1 MQALSI
7 TFQTSLAD
15 RLRVQQVDLFLQ
27 ANTSPISLS
36 ICHRKPQINQGYA
49 ATIVKTFLTI
59 LENIIHNPNSFV
71 HQSDVMHAEQKL
83 QIQSWN
89 VPDPFSA
96 QVNMCMHDLVSA
108 QCHRT
113 PTSEAVCSWDG
124 ALTYHE
130 LHHLSTVA
138 ADILRSAG
146 VGPGSYVPFAYEK
159 SMWAVV
165 ATLAILKAG
174 AAFVPLNPHDPRARL
189 DQILKSVKARA
200 VVTSEGFAGLFGELV
215 ETIVISEQTV
225 KSRDPNGSN
234 GLCDESLKATARK
247 SSPEES
253 IFVLFTSG
261 STGIAKGMI
270 HTHSSICT
278 HALSHGKA
286 MGYHRAR
293 VLQFAAYTF
302 DVAFIDI
309 FTTLLFGGCICIPSE
324 EDRKNDVVGAIRSM
338 RADHAIL
345 TPSFAGII
353 EPSDVPTLKI
363 LAVGGEALPQE
374 RVQRWAEKVRLI
386 QIYGPA
392 EVGICLTMDMQVTT
406 RPEMIG
412 SPLDNSS
419 CWLVDPVD
427 SEFLVPIGAVGEL
440 VVAGPSL
447 AQGYL
452 NDVKRTAAAF
462 IAAPRWARR
471 LGLDRAR
478 FYKTGDLLRYNVTA
492 LDGTFD
498 FVGRKDAQIKLRGQ
512 RIEPGE
518 IEYHLGKMPGVAVCM
533 VTRPVFG
540 CFAGEMIAVVQLL
553 DGNAHSTRVRA
564 ASLHLTSGQPLR
576 IAVVRERLE
585 KVLPGYM
592 IPSACLAVES
602 MPLMPS
608 LKIDRRTV
616 DEWLRK
622 LATRPIES
630 TPTILAPL
638 DISEETAIALSTKVA
653 EFVAN
658 KDKAQCMILQRHDF
672 RLQEIGIDSIQII
685 SLSMLLQREYATKVP
700 MELLL
705 SSRLTIRGLAR
716 LVDRLSPSPVQGH
729 TPRSPQEPTHID
741 IHQEAAHL
749 SEQLLQTISSQPRS
763 TISQP
768 QNPIRNVLVTGAT
781 GYLGTAILHQLF
793 TVPTVHVYALIRGA
807 DPHSGLQ
814 RIREVGM
821 LHNWWQESYISR
833 LHIWEGDLALPNL
846 GLGPQE
852 VRQLL
857 GHGVTPEGAIHAL
870 IHNGARVH
878 YSTDYYGL
886 KATNVC
892 STASALQ
899 LVARASYLQEFVFVS
914 GGTTPSF
921 DISSLATS
929 PQSSSSTSSPPLSQL
944 LCSASPSSSSS
955 SSQSSSVPFPSPVNH
970 PHDPSTT
977 GYTTSKLVS
986 ELLVTHCTRS
996 PLFTP
1001 HPLIHIVRPG
1011 YLIGAPPNGLA
1022 NRTDFLWRL
1031 VAGCIGICAYNR
1043 DDAERWLAVA
1053 DVETVAR
1060 VIVAGVVG
1068 QGGRLAGEEQQTVE
1082 CAEAKARG
1090 ERGEERGK
1098 GDGVARVTDGLPL
1111 HRLWSLLT
1119 SEYGYGLEP
1128 LPQSEFLSRLR
1139 SHILRVGESHL
1150 LYPLLHILE
1159 RNGGCIGE
1167 DIAGSTASMND
1178 ASRRVEE
1185 AVRSN
1190 VEFLVRVEFLPRRN

>member
-1 MQALSI
+1 M
-7 TFQTSLAD
+7 
-15 RLRVQQVDLFLQ
+15 
-27 ANTSPISLS
+27 
-36 ICHRKPQINQGYA
+36 
-49 ATIVKTFLTI
+49 
-59 LENIIHNPNSFV
+59 
-71 HQSDVMHAEQKL
+71 
-83 QIQSWN
+83 
-89 VPDPFSA
+89 
-96 QVNMCMHDLVSA
+96 
-108 QCHRT
+108 
-113 PTSEAVCSWDG
+113 
-124 ALTYHE
+124 
-130 LHHLSTVA
+130 
-138 ADILRSAG
+138 
-146 VGPGSYVPFAYEK
+146 PFAYEK

-165 ATLAILKAG
+165 ATLAILKVG

-189 DQILKSVKARA
+189 DQILDSVSARV
-200 VVTSEGFAGLFGELV
+200 VVTSKDFAGLFGEQV

-225 KSRDPNGSN
+225 KSRDLRWSN
-234 GLCDESLKATARK
+234 GLCEDRLKPTARK
-247 SSPEES
+247 TSPEEA

-278 HALSHGKA
+278 HAFSHGKA
-286 MGYHRAR
+286 MGYHSAR

-392 EVGICLTMDMQVTT
+392 EVGICLTMDMQATT
-406 RPEMIG
+406 RPEIVG

-419 CWLVDPVD
+419 CWLVDPDD
-427 SEFLVPIGAVGEL
+427 SECLVPIGAVGEL

-462 IAAPRWARR
+462 IAAPAWARHS
-471 LGLDRAR
+471 GLNLAR
-478 FYKTGDLLRYNVTA
+478 FYKTGDLLRYNVET
-492 LDGTFD
+492 LDGTLD

-518 IEYHLGKMPGVAVCM
+518 IEYHLGTMPGVAVCM
-533 VTRPVFG
+533 VTRPVSG

-553 DGNAHSTRVRA
+553 DEDAHSTRIRA
-564 ASLHLTSGQPLR
+564 ASLHLTPGQPLR

-585 KVLPGYM
+585 QVLPGYM
-592 IPSACLAVES
+592 IPSACLAVEG
-602 MPLMPS
+602 MPMMPS

-622 LATRPIES
+622 LVTRPIES
-630 TPTILAPL
+630 TPSILAPL
-638 DISEETAIALSTKVA
+638 NTGEKTAIALSKKVA
-653 EFVAN
+653 EFVAH
-658 KDKAQCMILQRHDF
+658 KDKAQCVTLQGHDF

-685 SLSMLLQREYATKVP
+685 SLSMLMQREYATKVP

-705 SSRLTIRGLAR
+705 SSGLTIRGLAR
-716 LVDRLSPSPVQGH
+716 LVDGLSPSPVHSH
-729 TPRSPQEPTHID
+729 TPRFPQGPTHID
-741 IHQEAAHL
+741 IHQEAAQM
-749 SEQLLQTISSQPRS
+749 SADLLQNISSEPRN
-763 TISQP
+763 TISQL

-793 TVPTVHVYALIRGA
+793 TVPTIHVYALIRGA
-807 DPHSGLQ
+807 DQYSGLQ
-814 RIREVGM
+814 RIKEAGI
-821 LHNWWQESYISR
+821 LHNWWQESYGSR
-833 LHIWEGDLALPNL
+833 LHIWVGDLALPNL

-852 VRQLL
+852 VHQLL
-857 GHGVTPEGAIHAL
+857 GHGVNPERAIHAF

-886 KATNVC
+886 KSTNVC
-892 STASALQ
+892 GTASALH
-899 LVARASYLQEFVFVS
+899 LVARASNLQKFVFVS

-929 PQSSSSTSSPPLSQL
+929 SYSSSPTSPPPR
-944 LCSASPSSSSS
+944 SPSSCSALPSS
-955 SSQSSSVPFPSPVNH
+955 SSQSSSVPSHSPVDQA
-970 PHDPSTT
+970 HDPAPT

-996 PLFTP
+996 PLFPP
-1001 HPLIHIVRPG
+1001 HLLIDTVRPG
-1011 YLIGAPPNGLA
+1011 YLIGAPPNGVA

-1031 VAGCIGICAYNR
+1031 VAGCIGIRAYNR
-1043 DDAERWLAVA
+1043 EDAERWLAVA

-1068 QGGRLAGEEQQTVE
+1068 QSGCLAGEEQQTVE
-1082 CAEAKARG
+1082 YAEGKANG
-1090 ERGEERGK
+1090 EGSRK
-1098 GDGVARVTDGLPL
+1098 GAGRYAIARVTDGLPL

-1119 SEYGYGLEP
+1119 SEYGYQLEP
-1128 LPQSEFLSRLR
+1128 LPQPEFLSRLR
-1139 SHILRVGESHL
+1139 GHILGVGENHL

-1167 DIAGSTASMND
+1167 DLVADGPTAPAND

-1190 VEFLVRVEFLPRRN
+1190 VDFLIRVEFLPRRN